1 MNLLREYIRALVE
14 STQYDDKFKP
24 LMGSGPD
31 GIKQA
36 MELADSLGITSQELP
51 WDMDS
56 IDEYAWEMRD
66 DVPWPEVLEPTG
78 WTEKDYRNAFDAAF
92 PNHVYT
98 APTATPPE
106 FLEESTE
113 YDDKFKELMDSDY
126 DGIKQAMELADSLG
140 IPPQELP
147 WDYGSVDA
155 YILHHYKQNQGW
167 LPGARK
173 FTREDYD
180 EYLEPTNWTYEDWIE
195 AGNRD
200 FEDYERELGL
210 RESVFSDDDP
220 DDAEKVIMLFFKE
233 SSRMGIQMAEMTPE
247 LEGLAEELDDFRV
260 LVAEFVGYAEKMPGG
275 GGSIGELE
283 TLTTE
288 INIAARKLV
297 NTSHAG
303 ATFRAMESRAGGIND
318 IEAALIRDRNWDGAR
333 WNKKDQVML
342 DDLKDWARA

>member
-1 MNLLREYIRALVE
+1 MKLLRKYIREMLNEATE
-14 STQYDDKFKP
+14 YDDKFKT
-24 LMGSGPD
+24 LMDSGPEGTKD
-31 GIKQA
+31 A
-36 MELADSLGITSQELP
+36 MFLADSLGIPSQELP
-51 WDMDS
+51 W
-56 IDEYAWEMRD
+56 
-66 DVPWPEVLEPTG
+66 
-78 WTEKDYRNAFDAAF
+78 TEKHVLDYLSYETAELRAADTSRSTWIKEYKKLLANVSPLLAQPYF
-92 PNHVYT
+92 ETLSP
-98 APTATPPE
+98 AG
-106 FLEESTE
+106 LQESTE
-113 YDDKFKELMDSDY
+113 YDDKFKPLMDSGY
-126 DGIKQAMELADSLG
+126 EGIKQAIELADSLG

-167 LPGARK
+167 LPGARE
-173 FTREDYD
+173 FTPEDYD

-220 DDAEKVIMLFFKE
+220 DDAEKVIMLFFRE
-233 SSRMGIQMAEMTPE
+233 SSRMGIQMAEMTPG
-247 LEGLAEELDDFRV
+247 LESLAKDLDDFRV

-297 NTSHAG
+297 NASHAG
-303 ATFRAMESRAGGIND
+303 MTFRAMESRVGGLND
-318 IEAALIRDRNWDGAR
+318 IEDALIRDRNWDGAR